1 MTWDYYV
8 HTADEVRTLIDRY
21 NSELSNYEQQLRN
34 ARDQQRREIRNAI
47 QKIKDQLRSDLQAD
61 IIDPASQKLAARL
74 IDDLSLW
81 WLCELP
87 RKEDAREAYISIA
100 QTVQIN
106 EPGKLSGDLN
116 FRPDFTSL
124 PTTSYIALQVDFE
137 LLTPWYS
144 KDDRV
149 FHVLDN
155 PVRKDRVFGV
165 PFMSAASWKGML
177 RWACRMQAGLQKHLE
192 EGKRFE
198 AWKDPPWILHLFGN
212 EKGEERDFHQGALI
226 FYPTWFDRIGFEVI
240 NPHSRERRAGTQPIY
255 YEVVPGRRPKQQER
269 GQQEDDQQHQKNQDQ
284 FEEGGKGALHLLYAP
299 WPGMKSVA
307 DPQEFIP
314 KLLKAI
320 ENLLTTYGI
329 SAKRTVG
336 WGTAEIQKWRAF
348 RKGQEPVSSDSK
360 DDLWKK
366 IQGWFQG
373 GPP

>member
-1 MTWDYYV
+1 MSFDFYV
-8 HTADEVRTLIDRY
+8 DLAGQKQCPTAVQNGCADLASGLVDGCAVWFTTKNRNEARRRY
-21 NSELSNYEQQLRN
+21 MEEAKQVTCALPSDLEPDTR
-34 ARDQQRREIRNAI
+34 
-47 QKIKDQLRSDLQAD
+47 LRSCLHE
-61 IIDPASQKLAARL
+61 SWLALEVA
-74 IDDLSLW
+74 
-81 WLCELP
+81 
-87 RKEDAREAYISIA
+87 
-100 QTVQIN
+100 
-106 EPGKLSGDLN
+106 
-116 FRPDFTSL
+116 
-124 PTTSYIALQVDFE
+124 FE

-165 PFMSAASWKGML
+165 PFMAAASWKGML

-212 EKGEERDFHQGALI
+212 EKGEERDFHQGALV
-226 FYPTWFDRIGFEVI
+226 FYPTWFDKIGFEVI